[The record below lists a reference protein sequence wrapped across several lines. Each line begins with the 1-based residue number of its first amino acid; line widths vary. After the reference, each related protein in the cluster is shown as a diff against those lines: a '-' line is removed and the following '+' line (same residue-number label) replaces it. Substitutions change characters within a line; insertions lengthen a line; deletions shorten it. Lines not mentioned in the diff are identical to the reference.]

1 MFDVQ
6 SVGVKLCLEVQ
17 LFKAQRPWSRSP
29 AQASP
34 PQGSGRARIDRS
46 ESGRWRRAR
55 RRPRR
60 AARAAAAR
68 LPPRGVYATV
78 VTDITLSVNAQAAGA
93 RLNGHVQ
100 LVSVGARLPAR
111 RPAVLPVLVLRLPAR
126 RQAVLPVLVLLLFVF
141 LGQVVSSFGGQ
152 VRDAEHLIRTGR
164 ACRF

>member
-60 AARAAAAR
+60 AAAAR

-93 RLNGHVQ
+93 RLNGRAINTPLWPSPTTLRTLFIFTCVAA
-100 LVSVGARLPAR
+100 ARISSALRPLLAR
-111 RPAVLPVLVLRLPAR
+111 GSAS
-126 RQAVLPVLVLLLFVF
+126 LFRSLKSSTYSPTASFSIIFWIDF
-141 LGQVVSSFGGQ
+141 LKFHYV
-152 VRDAEHLIRTGR
+152 TN
-164 ACRF
+164 